1 MTRADKA
8 KFDMDLAPAHERE
21 LMIDR
26 ANAEAMKRL
35 QGSLSNAEKPK
46 PLANRRRKT

>member
-21 LMIDR
+21 LMVDR

-35 QGSLSNAEKPK
+35 QGSMPGGEKPR
-46 PLANRRRKT
+46 PLASRRRKT